1 MINLL
6 YIKTNIKSI
15 LVYNEGMVLQKQID
29 KIEREN
35 DIRKEMPKMKEKVKN
50 RLMKGKQQ

>member
-1 MINLL
+1 
-6 YIKTNIKSI
+6 
-15 LVYNEGMVLQKQID
+15 MVLQKQID